1 MISLEAAASF
11 GAPPA
16 CPPEVFTGNPR
27 RSVSSNR
34 GRSRVRRGVI
44 FDLDETLY
52 PRETFVRSGLAAVA
66 KHVEGAHGIPADDA
80 YNVMMRARA
89 QGQQGVELQALSG
102 RYDLSTR
109 LTGDLVEVFRRHR
122 PSLWLSHDVTATLQ
136 RLRREG
142 WHLAVLTNGLPSVQ
156 KGKVAAL
163 HLERMVDHVIYAEDI
178 VPGGKP
184 SAGSF
189 HAALA
194 KLRVQPQQCVCVGDD
209 PVCDIAGAR
218 AVGISTIRLARPGI
232 APPAE
237 AEADLVV
244 ESLRDVPSAA
254 ASLLAQVTS
263 DAI

>member
-1 MISLEAAASF
+1 MISLDVPASF
-11 GAPPA
+11 GPA
-16 CPPEVFTGNPR
+16 RHGR
-27 RSVSSNR
+27 RR
-34 GRSRVRRGVI
+34 ERRGLI
-44 FDLDETLY
+44 LDLDETLY

-66 KHVEGAHGIPADDA
+66 KHVESTHGIPADEA
-80 YNVMMRARA
+80 YTVMVRARA
-89 QGQQGVELQALSG
+89 QGYQGVELQALSDRYEQAG
-102 RYDLSTR
+102 RM
-109 LTGDLVEVFRRHR
+109 TGDLVEVFRRHR

-184 SAGSF
+184 SADTF

-194 KLRVQPQQCVCVGDD
+194 RLQVTPQQCVCVGDD

-218 AVGISTIRLARPGI
+218 AVGISTIRLARPGVV
-232 APPAE
+232 PPDA
-237 AEADLVV
+237 AEADVV
-244 ESLRDVPSAA
+244 IDSLRDVPSAA
-254 ASLLAQVTS
+254 AALLAEVTS
-263 DAI
+263 DAF